1 MEDGKNVQKTESILN
16 KQIGKSKYPVKTSI
30 NLMVVEKH
38 TGRNI
43 RSVLVF
49 AAFMVALAFF
59 TRYMVIDKIMDISN
73 RESRYNQQEDLLEK
87 LKTSNQVYD
96 QVRAEYSHYDN
107 SYLSDDERSLQ
118 DRMEILRIIE
128 DELLKRDALQNISI
142 SGNSAVLTV
151 NAGKL
156 SNIAQIVGKLE
167 SKPIVDYVTVSNA
180 QTDDA
185 TLQNGYTPE
194 TNPPAPLVGTDE
206 AESETEGTAAGEQQ
220 TGNGAENAAIQP
232 GSTSENGAATQTEAS
247 AGDQTAGTD
256 EAETEGLQ
264 PQTGN
269 RPTVLTTM
277 TIYFRAAGAE
287 AAGSQTEAD
296 TEPAAAAGQN
306 YAADADTGPQTDA
319 AALSGAGD

>member
-59 TRYMVIDKIMDISN
+59 TRYMVIDKIMDISS

-206 AESETEGTAAGEQQ
+206 TESETEDTAAGEQ
-220 TGNGAENAAIQP
+220 
-232 GSTSENGAATQTEAS
+232 
-247 AGDQTAGTD
+247 
-256 EAETEGLQ
+256 
-264 PQTGN
+264 QTGN

-306 YAADADTGPQTDA
+306 YAADADTGAQTDA

>member
-206 AESETEGTAAGEQQ
+206 TESETEDTAAGEQQ
-220 TGNGAENAAIQP
+220 TE
-232 GSTSENGAATQTEAS
+232 
-247 AGDQTAGTD
+247 
-256 EAETEGLQ
+256 
-264 PQTGN
+264 N

-296 TEPAAAAGQN
+296 TEPTAAAGQN
-306 YAADADTGPQTDA
+306 YAADADTGAQTDA

>member
-59 TRYMVIDKIMDISN
+59 TRYMVIDKIMDISS

-206 AESETEGTAAGEQQ
+206 EESETEDTAAGEQ
-220 TGNGAENAAIQP
+220 
-232 GSTSENGAATQTEAS
+232 
-247 AGDQTAGTD
+247 
-256 EAETEGLQ
+256 
-264 PQTGN
+264 QTGN

-306 YAADADTGPQTDA
+306 YAADADTGAQTDA

>member
-206 AESETEGTAAGEQQ
+206 TESETEDTAAGE
-220 TGNGAENAAIQP
+220 P
-232 GSTSENGAATQTEAS
+232 QTE
-247 AGDQTAGTD
+247 
-256 EAETEGLQ
+256 
-264 PQTGN
+264 N

-306 YAADADTGPQTDA
+306 YTADADTGAQTDA

>member
-206 AESETEGTAAGEQQ
+206 TESETEDTAVGE
-220 TGNGAENAAIQP
+220 P
-232 GSTSENGAATQTEAS
+232 QTE
-247 AGDQTAGTD
+247 
-256 EAETEGLQ
+256 
-264 PQTGN
+264 N

-306 YAADADTGPQTDA
+306 YAADADTGSQTDA

>member
-1 MEDGKNVQKTESILN
+1 LNKETGTLEDGKNVQKTESILN

-206 AESETEGTAAGEQQ
+206 TESETEDTAAGEQQ
-220 TGNGAENAAIQP
+220 TE
-232 GSTSENGAATQTEAS
+232 
-247 AGDQTAGTD
+247 
-256 EAETEGLQ
+256 
-264 PQTGN
+264 N

-306 YAADADTGPQTDA
+306 YAADADTGAQTDA

>member
-59 TRYMVIDKIMDISN
+59 TRYMVIDKIMDISS

-206 AESETEGTAAGEQQ
+206 AESETESETEGTAAGEQ
-220 TGNGAENAAIQP
+220 
-232 GSTSENGAATQTEAS
+232 
-247 AGDQTAGTD
+247 
-256 EAETEGLQ
+256 
-264 PQTGN
+264 QTGN

-306 YAADADTGPQTDA
+306 YAADADTGSQTDA

>member
-1 MEDGKNVQKTESILN
+1 MEDRKNVQKTESILN

-59 TRYMVIDKIMDISN
+59 TRYMVIDKIMDISS

-206 AESETEGTAAGEQQ
+206 TESETEDTAAGEQQ
-220 TGNGAENAAIQP
+220 TE
-232 GSTSENGAATQTEAS
+232 
-247 AGDQTAGTD
+247 
-256 EAETEGLQ
+256 
-264 PQTGN
+264 N

-287 AAGSQTEAD
+287 AAGGQTEAD

-306 YAADADTGPQTDA
+306 YAADADTGSQTDA

>member
-206 AESETEGTAAGEQQ
+206 TESETEDTAVGEQQ
-220 TGNGAENAAIQP
+220 TE
-232 GSTSENGAATQTEAS
+232 
-247 AGDQTAGTD
+247 
-256 EAETEGLQ
+256 
-264 PQTGN
+264 N

-296 TEPAAAAGQN
+296 TEPASAAGQN
-306 YAADADTGPQTDA
+306 YAADADTGAQTDA

>member
-206 AESETEGTAAGEQQ
+206 TESETEDTAAGE
-220 TGNGAENAAIQP
+220 P
-232 GSTSENGAATQTEAS
+232 QTE
-247 AGDQTAGTD
+247 
-256 EAETEGLQ
+256 
-264 PQTGN
+264 N

-306 YAADADTGPQTDA
+306 YAADADTGSQTDA

>member
-206 AESETEGTAAGEQQ
+206 TESETEDTAAGE
-220 TGNGAENAAIQP
+220 P
-232 GSTSENGAATQTEAS
+232 QTE
-247 AGDQTAGTD
+247 
-256 EAETEGLQ
+256 
-264 PQTGN
+264 N

-277 TIYFRAAGAE
+277 TIYFRAAGTE

-306 YAADADTGPQTDA
+306 YAADADTGAQTDA

>member
-194 TNPPAPLVGTDE
+194 TNPPAPLVGAEE
-206 AESETEGTAAGEQQ
+206 AESETEDTAVGE
-220 TGNGAENAAIQP
+220 P
-232 GSTSENGAATQTEAS
+232 QTE
-247 AGDQTAGTD
+247 
-256 EAETEGLQ
+256 
-264 PQTGN
+264 N

-287 AAGSQTEAD
+287 ASGSQTEAD

-306 YAADADTGPQTDA
+306 YAADADTGSQTDA

>member
-59 TRYMVIDKIMDISN
+59 TRYMVIDKIMDISS

-220 TGNGAENAAIQP
+220 TE
-232 GSTSENGAATQTEAS
+232 
-247 AGDQTAGTD
+247 
-256 EAETEGLQ
+256 
-264 PQTGN
+264 N

-277 TIYFRAAGAE
+277 TIYFRAAGAG

-306 YAADADTGPQTDA
+306 YAADADTGSQTDS
-319 AALSGAGD
+319 AALSCAGD

>member
-59 TRYMVIDKIMDISN
+59 TRYMVIDKIMDISS

-206 AESETEGTAAGEQQ
+206 TESETEDTAAGEQQ
-220 TGNGAENAAIQP
+220 TE
-232 GSTSENGAATQTEAS
+232 
-247 AGDQTAGTD
+247 
-256 EAETEGLQ
+256 
-264 PQTGN
+264 N

-296 TEPAAAAGQN
+296 TEPTAAAGQN
-306 YAADADTGPQTDA
+306 YAADADTGAQTDA

>member
-59 TRYMVIDKIMDISN
+59 TRYMVIDKIMDISS

-206 AESETEGTAAGEQQ
+206 TESETEDTAAGEQQ
-220 TGNGAENAAIQP
+220 TE
-232 GSTSENGAATQTEAS
+232 
-247 AGDQTAGTD
+247 
-256 EAETEGLQ
+256 
-264 PQTGN
+264 N

-306 YAADADTGPQTDA
+306 YAADADTGSQTDA
-319 AALSGAGD
+319 AARSGAGD

>member
-1 MEDGKNVQKTESILN
+1 LEDGKNVQKTGSILN
-16 KQIGKSKYPVKTSI
+16 RQIGKSKYPVKTSI

-43 RSVLVF
+43 RSVLIF

-59 TRYMVIDKIMDISN
+59 TRYMVIDKIMDINN

-87 LKTSNQVYD
+87 LKQSNEVYD

-118 DRMEILRIIE
+118 DRMDILRIIE
-128 DELLKRDALQNISI
+128 DELLDRDALQNISI

-151 NAGKL
+151 NAGRL

-167 SKPIVDYVTVSNA
+167 SKSIVDYVTVSNA

-185 TLQNGYTPE
+185 TLQSGYTPE
-194 TNPPAPLVGTDE
+194 TNPPAPLVKTDE
-206 AESETEGTAAGEQQ
+206 AESETDMRSEDAASVRQ
-220 TGNGAENAAIQP
+220 TGDGAENAVIQP
-232 GSTSENGAATQTEAS
+232 GSASEGVSAAQPGAASEIQP
-247 AGDQTAGTD
+247 
-256 EAETEGLQ
+256 AETEETESEGLQ
-264 PQTGN
+264 PQTEN

-277 TIYFRAAGAE
+277 TIYFKSAGTE
-287 AAGSQTEAD
+287 TTERQTETD
-296 TEPAAAAGQN
+296 TESAAAAE
-306 YAADADTGPQTDA
+306 ASDTADTADT
-319 AALSGAGD
+319 AALPGAAS

>member
-59 TRYMVIDKIMDISN
+59 TRYMVIDKIMDISS

-206 AESETEGTAAGEQQ
+206 TESETEDTAAGE
-220 TGNGAENAAIQP
+220 P
-232 GSTSENGAATQTEAS
+232 QTE
-247 AGDQTAGTD
+247 
-256 EAETEGLQ
+256 
-264 PQTGN
+264 N

-306 YAADADTGPQTDA
+306 YAADADTGAQTDA

>member
-59 TRYMVIDKIMDISN
+59 TRYMVIDKIMDISS

-206 AESETEGTAAGEQQ
+206 TESETEDTAAGEQQ
-220 TGNGAENAAIQP
+220 TE
-232 GSTSENGAATQTEAS
+232 
-247 AGDQTAGTD
+247 
-256 EAETEGLQ
+256 
-264 PQTGN
+264 N

-306 YAADADTGPQTDA
+306 YAADADTGAQTDA

>member
-206 AESETEGTAAGEQQ
+206 TESETEDTAAGE
-220 TGNGAENAAIQP
+220 P
-232 GSTSENGAATQTEAS
+232 QTE
-247 AGDQTAGTD
+247 
-256 EAETEGLQ
+256 
-264 PQTGN
+264 N

-306 YAADADTGPQTDA
+306 YAADADTGAQTDV

>member
-59 TRYMVIDKIMDISN
+59 TRYMVIDKIMDISS

-206 AESETEGTAAGEQQ
+206 TESETEDTAAGE
-220 TGNGAENAAIQP
+220 P
-232 GSTSENGAATQTEAS
+232 QTE
-247 AGDQTAGTD
+247 
-256 EAETEGLQ
+256 
-264 PQTGN
+264 N

-277 TIYFRAAGAE
+277 TIYFRAAGTE

-306 YAADADTGPQTDA
+306 YAADADTGAQTDA

>member
-49 AAFMVALAFF
+49 AAFMVVLAFF
-59 TRYMVIDKIMDISN
+59 TRYMVIDKIMDISS
-73 RESRYNQQEDLLEK
+73 RESRYNQQEELLEK

-206 AESETEGTAAGEQQ
+206 TESETEDTAAGEQQ
-220 TGNGAENAAIQP
+220 TE
-232 GSTSENGAATQTEAS
+232 
-247 AGDQTAGTD
+247 
-256 EAETEGLQ
+256 
-264 PQTGN
+264 N

-306 YAADADTGPQTDA
+306 YAADADTGAQTDA

>member
-59 TRYMVIDKIMDISN
+59 TRYMVIDKIMDISS

-206 AESETEGTAAGEQQ
+206 TESETEDTAAGEQQ
-220 TGNGAENAAIQP
+220 TE
-232 GSTSENGAATQTEAS
+232 
-247 AGDQTAGTD
+247 
-256 EAETEGLQ
+256 
-264 PQTGN
+264 N

-277 TIYFRAAGAE
+277 TIYFRAAGTE

-306 YAADADTGPQTDA
+306 YAADADTGAQTDA

>member
-206 AESETEGTAAGEQQ
+206 TESETEDTAAGE
-220 TGNGAENAAIQP
+220 P
-232 GSTSENGAATQTEAS
+232 QTE
-247 AGDQTAGTD
+247 
-256 EAETEGLQ
+256 
-264 PQTGN
+264 N

-277 TIYFRAAGAE
+277 TIYFRAAGAG
-287 AAGSQTEAD
+287 AAGGQTEAD

-306 YAADADTGPQTDA
+306 YAADADTGSQTDA

>member
-59 TRYMVIDKIMDISN
+59 TRYMVIDKIMDISS

-206 AESETEGTAAGEQQ
+206 TESETEDTAAGEQQ
-220 TGNGAENAAIQP
+220 TE
-232 GSTSENGAATQTEAS
+232 
-247 AGDQTAGTD
+247 
-256 EAETEGLQ
+256 
-264 PQTGN
+264 N

-277 TIYFRAAGAE
+277 TIYFRAAGAG

-306 YAADADTGPQTDA
+306 YAADADTGSQTDA

>member
-59 TRYMVIDKIMDISN
+59 TRYMVIDKIMDISS

-206 AESETEGTAAGEQQ
+206 TESETEDTAAGEQQ
-220 TGNGAENAAIQP
+220 TE
-232 GSTSENGAATQTEAS
+232 
-247 AGDQTAGTD
+247 
-256 EAETEGLQ
+256 
-264 PQTGN
+264 N

-306 YAADADTGPQTDA
+306 YAADADTGSQTDA

>member
-49 AAFMVALAFF
+49 AAFMVVLAFF
-59 TRYMVIDKIMDISN
+59 TRYMVIDKIMDISS

-206 AESETEGTAAGEQQ
+206 TESETEDTAAGEQQ
-220 TGNGAENAAIQP
+220 TE
-232 GSTSENGAATQTEAS
+232 
-247 AGDQTAGTD
+247 
-256 EAETEGLQ
+256 
-264 PQTGN
+264 N

-306 YAADADTGPQTDA
+306 YAADADTGAQTDA

>member
-49 AAFMVALAFF
+49 AAFMVARAFF

-206 AESETEGTAAGEQQ
+206 TESETEDTAAGEQQ
-220 TGNGAENAAIQP
+220 TE
-232 GSTSENGAATQTEAS
+232 
-247 AGDQTAGTD
+247 
-256 EAETEGLQ
+256 
-264 PQTGN
+264 N

-306 YAADADTGPQTDA
+306 YAADADTGAQTDA